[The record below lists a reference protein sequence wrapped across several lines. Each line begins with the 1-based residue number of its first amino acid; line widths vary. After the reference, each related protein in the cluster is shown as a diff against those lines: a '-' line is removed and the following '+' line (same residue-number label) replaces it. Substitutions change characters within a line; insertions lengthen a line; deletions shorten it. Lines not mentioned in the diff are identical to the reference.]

1 MLQDPSW
8 NYKKSQKLM
17 DEQIFGS
24 SGWFVHFLR
33 TKTLLWNVLF
43 ISYQFPKSDVWEV
56 LKEDT
61 FVLAEG

>member
-1 MLQDPSW
+1 
-8 NYKKSQKLM
+8 M
-17 DEQIFGS
+17 DEQIFGC

-56 LKEDT
+56 LKQDT